1 MAPPAAGVLE
11 KTPMDL
17 VDLANNPIPAGCRL
31 EMISTSDGIRL
42 RTARWPAPPGAAR
55 GTVCLFPGWSE
66 TIEKYFHVVERLRQR
81 GFAVAILEWRGQG
94 GSSRLAD
101 DPLKGHVRS
110 FRHYLRDIEAFRRK
124 VVLPDCPPPYFALG
138 HSMGGGILL
147 SAGRFLAPTFERL
160 VLTAPMLGL
169 PQPAAAPGFRRFC
182 LRLAVY
188 CGAGGRYIPGQR
200 RRTAS
205 ARTFERNPLTSDPER
220 YRINEAISAARPV
233 CRLAAPTL
241 GWVAAATRMFD
252 RLAAPGLA
260 EAVPAPVMLV
270 NSGADTV
277 VSRLAIET
285 MARRLRN
292 PAYVLIH
299 GARHEVMMEREVYA
313 AQFWAAFDAFIPGS
327 SE

>member
-1 MAPPAAGVLE
+1 M
-11 KTPMDL
+11 
-17 VDLANNPIPAGCRL
+17 PAGCRL
-31 EMISTSDGIRL
+31 EMISTSDGVRL
-42 RTARWPAPPGAAR
+42 RTARWPALPGGTK

-94 GSSRLAD
+94 GSSRLTD
-101 DPLKGHVRS
+101 DPAKGHVGS
-110 FRHYLRDIEAFRRK
+110 FRHYLRDIEAFRRR

-138 HSMGGGILL
+138 HSMGGGILAF
-147 SAGRFLAPTFERL
+147 AGRFLAPTFDRL

-169 PQPAAAPGFRRFC
+169 PHRATEPGFRRLL

-188 CGAGGRYIPGQR
+188 CGAGHRYIPGQR
-200 RRTAS
+200 RRAGK
-205 ARTFERNPLTSDPER
+205 AKTFERNPLTSDPDR
-220 YRINEAISAARPV
+220 YRINEAICAARPDY
-233 CRLAAPTL
+233 RLAAPTL

-252 RLAAPGLA
+252 RLTVADFADS
-260 EAVPAPVMLV
+260 VPVMLV
-270 NSGADTV
+270 NSGGDTV

-299 GARHEVMMEREVYA
+299 GARHEVLMERQVYA

-327 SE
+327 SD

>member
-1 MAPPAAGVLE
+1 
-11 KTPMDL
+11 MDL
-17 VDLANNPIPAGCRL
+17 LDLAENPIPAGCRV
-31 EMISTSDGIRL
+31 EMISTSDGVRL
-42 RTARWPAPPGAAR
+42 RTARWPALTDDKK

-94 GSSRLAD
+94 GSTRLTD
-101 DPLKGHVRS
+101 DPAKGHIRT
-110 FRHYLRDIEAFRRK
+110 FRHYLRDIEAFRRR

-138 HSMGGGILL
+138 HSMGGGVLL

-169 PQPAAAPGFRRFC
+169 PQRATSPGLRRLL
-182 LRLAVY
+182 LRFAVY
-188 CGAGGRYIPGQR
+188 CGAGPRYIPGQR
-200 RRTAS
+200 RRAS
-205 ARTFERNPLTSDPER
+205 KARTFERNPLTSNPDR
-220 YRINEAISAARPV
+220 YKINEQIYTAQPIY
-233 CRLAAPTL
+233 RLAAPTL
-241 GWVAAATRMFD
+241 GWVSAATRMFD
-252 RLAAPGLA
+252 RLNVSDLA
-260 EAVPAPVMLV
+260 DKVVGPVMLV

-299 GARHEVMMEREVYA
+299 GARHEVLMEREVYA

-327 SE
+327 QE

>member
-1 MAPPAAGVLE
+1 
-11 KTPMDL
+11 MDL
-17 VDLANNPIPAGCRL
+17 LDLADNPIPSGCRL
-31 EMISTSDGIRL
+31 EMISTSDGVRL
-42 RTARWPAPPGAAR
+42 RTARWPALPGGAK

-66 TIEKYFHVVERLRQR
+66 TIEKYFHVVERLRRR

-94 GSSRLAD
+94 GSTRLTD
-101 DPLKGHVRS
+101 DPGKGHVRS
-110 FRHYLRDIEAFRRK
+110 FRHYLRDINAFRRR
-124 VVLPDCPPPYFALG
+124 VVLPDCPPPYFAVG

-147 SAGRFLAPTFERL
+147 AAGRFLAPTFDRL

-169 PQPAAAPGFRRFC
+169 PQRTTMPGFRRLL
-182 LRLAVY
+182 LRLAVR
-188 CGAGGRYIPGQR
+188 CGAGQRYIPGQR
-200 RRTAS
+200 RRAS
-205 ARTFERNPLTSDPER
+205 KARSFERNPLTSDPDR
-220 YRINEAISAARPV
+220 YRINEAITAAQPV
-233 CRLAAPTL
+233 YRLAAPTL

-252 RLAAPGLA
+252 LLSAHDIADK
-260 EAVPAPVMLV
+260 VPAPVMLV

-292 PAYVLIH
+292 PAYILIH
-299 GARHEVMMEREVYA
+299 GARHEIMMEREVYA